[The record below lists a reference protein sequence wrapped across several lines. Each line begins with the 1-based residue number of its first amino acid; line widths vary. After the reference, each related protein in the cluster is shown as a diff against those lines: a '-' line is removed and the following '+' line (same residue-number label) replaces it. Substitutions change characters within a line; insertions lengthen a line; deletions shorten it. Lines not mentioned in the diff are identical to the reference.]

1 MNLLVL
7 LSSFL
12 ELMLGVTLIALW
24 RLNPRHEH
32 VLLWGRSA
40 VLLGMGLALGVG
52 MAPVVSPGPSL
63 DLLAGLAAAA
73 VMTSLYQLMKGSAL
87 YRRRPWS
94 GRFWAGLLLVMSVGI
109 AVLAQQHKPWAVAF
123 AATVLCLGN
132 LRCAAWIGWTPRL
145 AERVMTLLFVA
156 SAAVHASG
164 PLLHP
169 LSQSAVTH
177 ASGLIVQT
185 LLSLTL
191 IIVAAAGAQ
200 KEARDQ
206 ALRFSR
212 LAEHS
217 LQGLAVMREHRL
229 LYANPAALQMF
240 GFPGLAQARQSDVL
254 QELVLPEQTQ
264 SSQARHARVLAD
276 PEARIEWEGPRLSQ
290 DGRPLYLRGLSSQL
304 VWDGAPAELI
314 VMLDETARHEA
325 LEALRRQAHFDEL
338 TGLPNRNHA
347 VEALGRLTAA
357 GTPLLLASADVD
369 RFQLINETLGP
380 EFGDR
385 LLHALGQRLLEH
397 MRQCALPSSVSR
409 LGEDQFLVL
418 VEGLEQP
425 SEAEALARRLLE
437 ATRQPLRLDE
447 QELTV
452 HLSVGLALSP
462 RDGSDAATLLRAAES
477 AMHRAKQI
485 PGSAHALFDPALDR
499 RASSMLQAEQLLDKA
514 LRAREFQLVYQPKF
528 RCGSRRLSG
537 FEALVRWQRPDGQR
551 ISPADFIPAAERTG
565 QILPLGELILDIA
578 LQQLQRWHEQ
588 GQVLPVAINVS
599 PVQFTQPR
607 FADRLL
613 DRLARSG
620 LPRGLLEIE
629 ITETAAMTQLDEVL
643 RQLEQLGAAGV
654 PCAMD
659 DFGTGQSSLTMLRK
673 LPIRTLKLDRSMVEP
688 LPRPEAAAI
697 VEATCALGR
706 SLNLEIVAEGV
717 ETEEQA
723 DALERLGATHLQGY
737 LLGRPLEPAAATALL
752 QSSGKDSPRHSPALH

>member
-1 MNLLVL
+1 MNLQVL
-7 LSSFL
+7 LSAFL
-12 ELMLGVTLIALW
+12 EVMLGVTLLALW
-24 RLNPRHEH
+24 RLDPRHAH
-32 VLLWGRSA
+32 VRLWGHSA
-40 VLLGMGLALGVG
+40 VLLGVGLALGVG
-52 MAPVVSPGPSL
+52 VAPVVAAGPAL
-63 DLLAGLAAAA
+63 DLLAGGASAA
-73 VMTSLYQLMKGSAL
+73 VMASLYLLLKGTAL
-87 YRRRPWS
+87 YRQRPWS
-94 GRFWAGLLLVMSVGI
+94 GRFWGGGLVAMSVLI
-109 AVLAQQHKPWAVAF
+109 AALALQHKPWGVALAGAVLSA
-123 AATVLCLGN
+123 GN
-132 LRCAAWIGWTPRL
+132 LLCAVWIGWARRP
-145 AERVMTLLFVA
+145 AERVICLLFVA

-169 LSQSAVTH
+169 LSQSSITH

-200 KEARDQ
+200 QEARDQ
-206 ALRFSR
+206 AQRFSR

-217 LQGLAVMREHRL
+217 LQGLAVLREHRL

-240 GFPGLAQARQSDVL
+240 GFPSLALARQADIL
-254 QELVLPEQTQ
+254 KELVLPELA
-264 SSQARHARVLAD
+264 QASRERHARVLAD
-276 PEARIEWEGPRLSQ
+276 PAARIEWEGPRLTR
-290 DGRPLYLRGLSSQL
+290 DGRRLHLRGLSSQMP
-304 VWDGAPAELI
+304 WDGAPAELM
-314 VMLDETARHEA
+314 VMLNETARHEA
-325 LEALRRQAHFDEL
+325 LEALRRLAHYDEL
-338 TGLPNRNHA
+338 TGLPNRNFA
-347 VEALGRLTAA
+347 VETLGRLTAA
-357 GTPLLLASADVD
+357 GAPLLLMSADVD

-385 LLHALGQRLLEH
+385 LLHALGQRLQEH
-397 MRQCALPSSVSR
+397 MRQCAQPCSVSR

-418 VEGLEQP
+418 VEGLDQP
-425 SEAEALARRLLE
+425 AQAESLARQLLD

-462 RDGSDAATLLRAAES
+462 RDGRDAATLLRAAES

-485 PGSAHALFDPALDR
+485 PGSAHALFDPQLDR
-499 RASSMLQAEQLLDKA
+499 RASVMLQAEQLLDKA
-514 LRAREFQLVYQPKF
+514 LRQQEFQLLYQPKF
-528 RCGSRRLSG
+528 HCGSRRLSG

-565 QILPLGELILDIA
+565 QILPLGELIIDMALKQ
-578 LQQLQRWHEQ
+578 LQQWLAQ

-607 FADRLL
+607 FAERLL
-613 DRLARSG
+613 EQLAGSG

-629 ITETAAMTQLDEVL
+629 ITETAAMSQLDEVL
-643 RQLEQLGAAGV
+643 RQLDQLSAAGV

-706 SLNLEIVAEGV
+706 TLNLEIVAEGV

-723 DALERLGATHLQGY
+723 RALERLGATHLQGY
-737 LLGRPLEPAAATALL
+737 LLGRPLEPDAATALL
-752 QSSGKDSPRHSPALH
+752 QARDEDRPRHSPALH

>member
-1 MNLLVL
+1 MSLLML

-12 ELMLGVTLIALW
+12 ELMLGVTLLALW

-32 VLLWGRSA
+32 VRLWGRSA
-40 VLLGMGLALGVG
+40 ILLGMGLALGVG
-52 MAPVVSPGPSL
+52 MAPVVGPGPAF
-63 DLLAGLAAAA
+63 DVLAGLASAA

-87 YRRRPWS
+87 YRRRAWS
-94 GRFWAGLLLVMSVGI
+94 GRFWAGLLIAMSVAI
-109 AVLAQQHKPWAVAF
+109 AGLALQHKPWGVAF
-123 AATVLCLGN
+123 AGAVLCLGN
-132 LRCAAWIGWTPRL
+132 LVCARWIGWTPRR
-145 AERVMTLLFVA
+145 AERVMSLLFVA
-156 SAAVHASG
+156 SAAVHATG

-169 LSQSAVTH
+169 LSQSSITH

-185 LLSLTL
+185 LLCLTL

-200 KEARDQ
+200 REARDQ
-206 ALRFSR
+206 ALRFTR

-240 GFPGLAQARQSDVL
+240 GFPSLAHARQSDVL
-254 QELVLPEQTQ
+254 REVVLPEQALT
-264 SSQARHARVLAD
+264 SKERHARVMSD
-276 PEARIEWEGPRLSQ
+276 PEARIEWEGPRLTQ
-290 DGRPLYLRGLSSQL
+290 DGRRLHLRGLSSQMI
-304 VWDGAPAELI
+304 WDGQPAELI

-325 LEALRRQAHFDEL
+325 LEALTRQALFDEL

-347 VEALGRLTAA
+347 VQSLERLTAA
-357 GTPLLLASADVD
+357 GTPLLLLSADVD

-385 LLHALGQRLLEH
+385 LLHALGQRLLAH
-397 MRQCALPSSVSR
+397 MRHSPHPSSVSR
-409 LGEDQFLVL
+409 LGEDQFLLL
-418 VEGLEQP
+418 VEGLEAPEQ
-425 SEAEALARRLLE
+425 AEILARKLLE
-437 ATRQPLRLDE
+437 ATRLPLRLDE

-462 RDGSDAATLLRAAES
+462 RDGRDAATLLRAAES

-485 PGSAHALFDPALDR
+485 PGSAFALFDPQLDK
-499 RASSMLQAEQLLDKA
+499 RARSMLQAEQLLDKA
-514 LRAREFQLVYQPKF
+514 VRAREFQLVYQPKF
-528 RCGSRRLSG
+528 RCGSRQLSG

-565 QILPLGELILDIA
+565 QILALGELIIDIA
-578 LQQLQRWHEQ
+578 LQQMRQWHQQ
-588 GQVLPVAINVS
+588 GLVLPVAINVS
-599 PVQFTQPR
+599 PVQFTHPR

-613 DRLARSG
+613 ERLAQSG

-629 ITETAAMTQLDEVL
+629 ITESAAMTELDEVL

-723 DALERLGATHLQGY
+723 AALERLGATHLQGY
-737 LLGRPLEPAAATALL
+737 LLGRPLEPVAATALL
-752 QSSGKDSPRHSPALH
+752 QHRGEDRPRQTPAVH

>member
-1 MNLLVL
+1 MSLLVL

-12 ELMLGVTLIALW
+12 ELMLGVTLLALW

-32 VLLWGRSA
+32 VRLWGRSA
-40 VLLGMGLALGVG
+40 ILLGLGLALGVG
-52 MAPVVSPGPSL
+52 MAPMVGPGHL
-63 DLLAGLAAAA
+63 FDALAGLASAA
-73 VMTSLYQLMKGSAL
+73 VMISLYMLMKGSAL
-87 YRRRPWS
+87 YRQRPWR
-94 GRFWAGLLLVMSVGI
+94 GRLWAGCLIGMTLVT
-109 AVLAQQHKPWAVAF
+109 ATLALQYKPWGVAF
-123 AATVLCLGN
+123 AGAVLCLGN
-132 LRCAAWIGWTPRL
+132 LLCAVWIGWTKRWD
-145 AERVMTLLFVA
+145 ERVMCLLLAA

-169 LSQSAVTH
+169 LSQSSITH

-185 LLSLTL
+185 LLCLTL

-200 KEARDQ
+200 REARDQ
-206 ALRFSR
+206 ALRFTR

-217 LQGLAVMREHRL
+217 LQALAVMRNHRL
-229 LYANPAALQMF
+229 LYANPAALQLF
-240 GFPGLAQARQSDVL
+240 GFPSLAHARQSDVL
-254 QELVLPEQTQ
+254 QDLVLPEQ
-264 SSQARHARVLAD
+264 AAAARERHAQVLAD
-276 PEARIEWEGPRLSQ
+276 PDARFEWEGPRLTQ
-290 DGRPLYLRGLSSQL
+290 DGRQLYLRGLSSQM
-304 VWDGAPAELI
+304 VWDGQTAELI
-314 VMLDETARHEA
+314 VMLDDTARHEA
-325 LEALRRQAHFDEL
+325 LEALRRQALFDEL
-338 TGLPNRNHA
+338 TGLPNRNQA
-347 VEALGRLTAA
+347 VQTLARLTGE
-357 GTPLLLASADVD
+357 GTPLLLMSADVD

-385 LLHALGQRLLEH
+385 LLHALGQRLLAH
-397 MRQCALPSSVSR
+397 MRHCTHPSSVSR

-418 VEGLEQP
+418 VEGI
-425 SEAEALARRLLE
+425 EAPEKAQALARKLLE
-437 ATRQPLRLDE
+437 ATRLPLRLDE

-462 RDGSDAATLLRAAES
+462 RDGADAATLLRAAES
-477 AMHRAKQI
+477 AMHRAKRI
-485 PGSAHALFDPALDR
+485 PGSAFALHDAQLDR

-514 LRAREFQLVYQPKF
+514 LRHREFQLVYQPKF
-528 RCGSRRLSG
+528 QCGSRRLSG

-565 QILPLGELILDIA
+565 QILPLGELIIDMA
-578 LQQLQRWHEQ
+578 LLQLKQWQ
-588 GQVLPVAINVS
+588 ALGKVLPVAINVS

-613 DRLARSG
+613 EQLGASG

-629 ITETAAMTQLDEVL
+629 ITESAAMTELDEVL

-673 LPIRTLKLDRSMVEP
+673 LPIRTLKLDRSMVEG

-706 SLNLEIVAEGV
+706 TLNLEIVAEGV

-723 DALERLGATHLQGY
+723 GALERLGATHLQGY
-737 LLGRPLEPAAATALL
+737 LLGRPLDPAAATALL
-752 QSSGKDSPRHSPALH
+752 EARDEDRPRHSPALH

>member
-12 ELMLGVTLIALW
+12 ELMLGITLLALW
-24 RLNPRHEH
+24 RLNPQHEH
-32 VLLWGRSA
+32 VRLWGRSA
-40 VLLGMGLALGVG
+40 VLLGIGLALGVG
-52 MAPVVSPGPSL
+52 LAPVMAPGPAL
-63 DLLAGLAAAA
+63 QLVAGLASAA
-73 VMTSLYQLMKGSAL
+73 VMYALFLLMKGSAL
-87 YRRRPWS
+87 YRRRPWA
-94 GRFWAGLLLVMSVGI
+94 GRFWAGLLIVMSVLI
-109 AVLAQQHKPWAVAF
+109 AALALQHKPWGVALAAAVLF
-123 AATVLCLGN
+123 AGN
-132 LRCAAWIGWTPRL
+132 LLCAWWIGWTPRL
-145 AERVMTLLFVA
+145 AERVMCLLFLA
-156 SAAVHASG
+156 SALVHASG

-169 LSQSAVTH
+169 LSQSSLTH
-177 ASGLIVQT
+177 ASGLVVQT

-217 LQGLAVMREHRL
+217 LQGLAVLREHQL
-229 LYANPAALQMF
+229 LYANPAALKMF
-240 GFPGLAQARQSDVL
+240 GYPSLALARQGDVL
-254 QELVLPEQTQ
+254 RELVLPEQV
-264 SSQARHARVLAD
+264 QASRERHARVLAD
-276 PEARIEWEGPRLSQ
+276 PRARIEWEGPRVTR
-290 DGRPLYLRGLSSQL
+290 DGRRLHLRGLSSQMP
-304 VWDGAPAELI
+304 WDGAPAELI
-314 VMLDETARHEA
+314 VMVDETARHEA
-325 LEALRRQAHFDEL
+325 LEALRRLAHYDEL
-338 TGLPNRNHA
+338 TGLPNRNFA
-347 VEALGRLTAA
+347 VETLGRLTAA
-357 GTPLLLASADVD
+357 GVPLLLMSADVD

-397 MRQCALPSSVSR
+397 MRQCPQPSSVSR

-425 SEAEALARRLLE
+425 AQAEQLVRRLLE

-462 RDGSDAATLLRAAES
+462 RDGGDAATLPRAAES

-485 PGSAHALFDPALDR
+485 PGSAYAIFDPGLDR
-499 RASSMLQAEQLLDKA
+499 RASAMLQAEQLLNKA
-514 LRAREFQLVYQPKF
+514 LREREFRLVYQPKF

-565 QILPLGELILDIA
+565 QILPLGELILDMA
-578 LQQLQRWHEQ
+578 LQQLQRWQAQ
-588 GQVLPVAINVS
+588 GRVLPVAINVS

-607 FADRLL
+607 FAERLL
-613 DRLARSG
+613 ERLVRSG
-620 LPRGLLEIE
+620 LPRGLLEVE
-629 ITETAAMTQLDEVL
+629 ITETAAMNQLDEVL
-643 RQLEQLGAAGV
+643 RQLEQLSSAGV

-673 LPIRTLKLDRSMVEP
+673 LPLRTLKLDRSMVEP

-706 SLNLEIVAEGV
+706 TLNMEIVAEGV

-723 DALERLGATHLQGY
+723 GALERLGATHLQGY
-737 LLGRPLEPAAATALL
+737 LLGRPLEPEAATALL
-752 QSSGKDSPRHSPALH
+752 EASDEDRSLHSPALP